1 MNLTSYVSFSWS
13 ISQYVSFVLCLPHPL
28 CCKQELSIWHERWLW
43 ISPDFQLPCWAKKY
57 KENCVLRSPCTT
69 SRTRFPE
76 AMLRSFLGPV
86 TGWRN
91 RDPMLA
97 WTTGMF
103 PGDLGVWDPRKMEVT
118 GTKPFNTVG
127 KEQHQP
133 KLKVLNLYGGKALG
147 SGELINHN

>member
-1 MNLTSYVSFSWS
+1 
-13 ISQYVSFVLCLPHPL
+13 
-28 CCKQELSIWHERWLW
+28 
-43 ISPDFQLPCWAKKY
+43 
-57 KENCVLRSPCTT
+57 
-69 SRTRFPE
+69 
-76 AMLRSFLGPV
+76 
-86 TGWRN
+86 
-91 RDPMLA
+91 MLA

-103 PGDLGVWDPRKMEVT
+103 PGDLGVCDPRKMEVT